1 MRTVILLL
9 ALLVSGCAASQ
20 NVNLDS
26 RALPAPSSLRAPAEV
41 EPPGDTNYLIAGS
54 GANDK
59 FGVDEFGNVHV
70 APGGMAWATFY
81 VPSEFITDTI
91 YADVLWKNAANDQR
105 AQPQRCFMAIANM
118 GSDQWEFLG
127 EQDGEGEARYLDDLP
142 GQYVSQ
148 DGEYC
153 WLAVLVTEPGDWFL
167 FNVRVGPDPLPAPWG
182 AP

>member
-26 RALPAPSSLRAPAEV
+26 PTLPAPSSLRAPAEV
-41 EPPGDTNYLIAGS
+41 EPPKDTRYEMNGAG
-54 GANDK
+54 ATDR
-59 FGVDEFGNVHV
+59 FGMDYFGNVHV
-70 APGGMAWATFY
+70 EPGGMAWATY
-81 VPSEFITDTI
+81 RVPAEFITQTI
-91 YADVLWKNAANDQR
+91 YADVLWQTSASDDR
-105 AQPQRCFMAIANM
+105 AQPQTCFMAIANM

-127 EQDGEGEARYLDDLP
+127 GQDGEGRQLDDLP
-142 GQYVSQ
+142 AQYVSE
-148 DGEYC
+148 GGNYC